1 MQRIKLTLKLLIIF
15 GEQQLIKMSQLIFK
29 FPFKTNYFEED
40 FYVSSNNFEA
50 YKLLESWPKWSSKF
64 INIFGPSG
72 CGKTHLSN
80 IFNKKI
86 NSFFVKAS
94 DLNNKNLLLIKSKE
108 CLIIDAFSNNIE
120 EKLLYSILNQSLL
133 SNQYIIINS
142 LKSIQ
147 SYDVKLNDLKSRFD
161 SFVNIGIALP
171 TDELIKVIISKSF
184 SDKQVK
190 IESKLID
197 YIIKNIDRSY
207 ASIFDLI
214 GKLDDFSLS
223 TGRSININLIK
234 KALNK

>member
-1 MQRIKLTLKLLIIF
+1 
-15 GEQQLIKMSQLIFK
+15 MSQLIFK

-40 FYVSSNNFEA
+40 FYVSENNFDA
-50 YKLLESWPKWSSKF
+50 YKLIESWPKWSSRF

-72 CGKTHLSN
+72 CGKTHLAN

-86 NSFFVKAS
+86 NSYFIKAS
-94 DLNNKNLLLIKSKE
+94 EINNNILTDIKAKE
-108 CLIIDAFSNNIE
+108 CLIIDDFKNNVE
-120 EKLLYSILNQSLL
+120 EKIFYSILNQSHL

-147 SYDVKLNDLKSRFD
+147 TLDVKLNDLKSRFN
-161 SFVNIGIALP
+161 SFVNIAIDLP
-171 TDELIKVIISKSF
+171 TDELIKVIISKNF

-190 IESKLID
+190 IESKLLE

-207 ASIFDLI
+207 EAIFDLI
-214 GKLDDFSLS
+214 DKLDDFSLS
-223 TGRSININLIK
+223 SGRSININLIK